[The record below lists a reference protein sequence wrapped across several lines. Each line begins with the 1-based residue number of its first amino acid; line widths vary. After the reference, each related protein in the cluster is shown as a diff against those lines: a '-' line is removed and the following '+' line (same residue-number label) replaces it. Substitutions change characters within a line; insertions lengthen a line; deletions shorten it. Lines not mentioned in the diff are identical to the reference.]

1 MPAMTYPQYQY
12 KNQKSKHDHVHTN
25 TEVRGLECEK
35 IQKTYWIILKG
46 LIVFTFMVY
55 VPLMFP
61 EYRDPLIG
69 SNFIYILQIGG
80 LLLGLTDAIIL
91 YSAWYLNCYLDERAE
106 LTSVLFGMIM
116 TYQGFIG
123 LGFSLNFSDQVV
135 LNSFIF
141 VLGLIVN
148 AIFGPLVFMIEKNK
162 NRFVIF
168 SIFCLIAFAISIG
181 MNLISVYFI
190 RATVW
195 TVSMN
200 IFMNGSVK
208 SYFKKNT
215 DKISDPDFE
224 YYVVLSMYK
233 KIFFGPYNF
242 CCDVFN
248 YLFETPESVDI

>member
-1 MPAMTYPQYQY
+1 MPAMTYPQYKKY
-12 KNQKSKHDHVHTN
+12 DRVHTN
-25 TEVRGLECEK
+25 SELRELECEK

-80 LLLGLTDAIIL
+80 LLLGLIDANYM
-91 YSAWYLNCYLDERAE
+91 YSEWHLNCDLGGDLNDRAE
-106 LTSVLFGMIM
+106 LTNVLVRMMIL
-116 TYQGFIG
+116 YQGFIG

-148 AIFGPLVFMIEKNK
+148 AIFGPLVFMIENHK

-168 SIFCLIAFAISIG
+168 SIFGLIVFASSIG

-190 RATVW
+190 RATIW
-195 TVSMN
+195 TVTMN

-208 SYFKKNT
+208 SYFKKNH

-224 YYVVLSMYK
+224 YYAALSMYK

-248 YLFETPESVDI
+248 HLFETHESVDI

>member
-1 MPAMTYPQYQY
+1 MPAMTYPQYQ
-12 KNQKSKHDHVHTN
+12 NQNKKHDHVHTN

-35 IQKTYWIILKG
+35 SQKIYWIILKG
-46 LIVFTFMVY
+46 LVVFTFMVY

-69 SNFIYILQIGG
+69 SNLIYGLQIGG

-91 YSAWYLNCYLDERAE
+91 YSEWHLNSDLDERAE
-106 LTSVLFGMIM
+106 LTSSLFGLMM
-116 TYQGFIG
+116 MYQGFIG
-123 LGFSLNFSDQVV
+123 LGFSLNFSDQIVQ
-135 LNSFIF
+135 NTFIF

-148 AIFGPLVFMIEKNK
+148 AIFGPLVFMTEKKK

-168 SIFCLIAFAISIG
+168 SILGLISFAVTIG

-190 RATVW
+190 RSTVW
-195 TVSMN
+195 TISMN

-208 SYFKKNT
+208 SYFKKNH
-215 DKISDPDFE
+215 DNISDPDFE

-248 YLFETPESVDI
+248 YLF